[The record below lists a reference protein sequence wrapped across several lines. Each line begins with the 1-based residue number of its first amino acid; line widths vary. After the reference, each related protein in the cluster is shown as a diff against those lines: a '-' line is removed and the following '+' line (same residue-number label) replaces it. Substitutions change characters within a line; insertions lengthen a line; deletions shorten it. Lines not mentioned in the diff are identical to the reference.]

1 MGGGGHIF
9 NKTVTFEKRGND
21 WGNESVKS
29 KKEEK
34 DKGFDKHVK
43 EEKCFVDLSAVFFA
57 SKRHL
62 FQMKRGTK
70 SDLVVFGKKIP
81 PGLFNP
87 AGGVLK
93 NSG

>member
-1 MGGGGHIF
+1 MLPDSIIQRKGGLFYKNRGGGGHIF

-43 EEKCFVDLSAVFFA
+43 EEKCFVDLSAVFLRANDICF
-57 SKRHL
+57 K
-62 FQMKRGTK
+62 
-70 SDLVVFGKKIP
+70 
-81 PGLFNP
+81 
-87 AGGVLK
+87 
-93 NSG
+93 